1 MALESKAATLK
12 SNAFFIME
20 KWVKVFGFE
29 ELYEVSNYGNIRNSK
44 FIMKQQLDKHGY
56 KYICLTKNKIQK
68 KFKVHRIVLSSFLG
82 EQKDLVCN
90 HKDKNRQNNNLDNLE
105 WVSNIENHFHKN
117 INLNNTSKYVVVA
130 WDSRKRKWVSYINF
144 NKKKVHLGV
153 FDSEEDAHKSRLIFQ
168 EENKIKNKYI

>member
-56 KYICLTKNKIQK
+56 KYICLTKNKIQQ

-105 WVSNIENHFHKN
+105 WVSVLENNIHKFLSKKNHVGIIRKN
-117 INLNNTSKYVVVA
+117 NKWYSRAQINNKRIDLGYFEDISDAIKAREIYFLNNSIIPKY
-130 WDSRKRKWVSYINF
+130 
-144 NKKKVHLGV
+144 
-153 FDSEEDAHKSRLIFQ
+153 
-168 EENKIKNKYI
+168 